1 MEKYGLKI
9 TGADEL
15 ETILPRRGD
24 VIRPQAKRRVEHA
37 LHFIADKI
45 RKSSPSHDSV
55 IIIEAELTN
64 TYRGT
69 DMMPCR
75 ITDPNIQWYLRQAG
89 YDFEFINNASS
100 IMITWG
106 KMIR

>member
-24 VIRPQAKRRVEHA
+24 VIRPQAKRRIEHA

-45 RKSSPSHDSV
+45 RKSAPSHDSV

-69 DMMPCR
+69 GMIPCR

-100 IMITWG
+100 IVITWG
-106 KMIR
+106 KMI

>member
-24 VIRPQAKRRVEHA
+24 VIKPQAKRRVEHA

-45 RKSSPSHDSV
+45 RKSSLSHDSV

-106 KMIR
+106 KMIW

>member
-9 TGADEL
+9 IGADEL

-45 RKSSPSHDSV
+45 RKSVSSHDSV

-106 KMIR
+106 KMIW

>member
-9 TGADEL
+9 TRADEL
-15 ETILPRRGD
+15 EMILPRRGD

-45 RKSSPSHDSV
+45 RKSVPSHDSV

-106 KMIR
+106 KMIW

>member
-45 RKSSPSHDSV
+45 RKSVPSHDSV

-64 TYRGT
+64 TDGGT

>member
-9 TGADEL
+9 TEADEL
-15 ETILPRRGD
+15 EAILPRRGD

-45 RKSSPSHDSV
+45 RKSVPSHDSV

-106 KMIR
+106 KMIW

>member
-1 MEKYGLKI
+1 MNNYGLKI

-15 ETILPRRGD
+15 ETILPRRCD
-24 VIRPQAKRRVEHA
+24 VIKPQAKHRVEHA
-37 LHFIADKI
+37 LRFIAEKM
-45 RKSSPSHDSV
+45 RKNVPGYDNV
-55 IIIEAELTN
+55 IIVEAELTD

-75 ITDPNIQWYLRQAG
+75 LTDPHLQWYLRQAG
-89 YDFEFINNASS
+89 DDFEFVNNNSG

-106 KMIR
+106 KMIW

>member
-1 MEKYGLKI
+1 MERYGLKI
-9 TGADEL
+9 TRADEL
-15 ETILPRRGD
+15 ETILPSRGD

-45 RKSSPSHDSV
+45 RKSAPSHNSV

-89 YDFEFINNASS
+89 YDFEFINNASGV
-100 IMITWG
+100 MITWG
-106 KMIR
+106 KMI

>member
-9 TGADEL
+9 TRADEL

-45 RKSSPSHDSV
+45 RKSAPSHNSI

-100 IMITWG
+100 VMITWG
-106 KMIR
+106 KMI

>member
-1 MEKYGLKI
+1 MNNYGLKI

-15 ETILPRRGD
+15 ETILPRRCD
-24 VIRPQAKRRVEHA
+24 VIKPQAKRRVEHA

-45 RKSSPSHDSV
+45 RKSAPSHDSV
-55 IIIEAELTN
+55 IIVEAELTN

-75 ITDPNIQWYLRQAG
+75 ITDPNIQWYFRQAG
-89 YDFEFINNASS
+89 YDFEYINNASS
-100 IMITWG
+100 VMITWG
-106 KMIR
+106 KMIW

>member
-15 ETILPRRGD
+15 ETILPRHGD

-45 RKSSPSHDSV
+45 RKSVPSHDSV

-75 ITDPNIQWYLRQAG
+75 ITDPSIQWYLRQAG

-106 KMIR
+106 KMIW